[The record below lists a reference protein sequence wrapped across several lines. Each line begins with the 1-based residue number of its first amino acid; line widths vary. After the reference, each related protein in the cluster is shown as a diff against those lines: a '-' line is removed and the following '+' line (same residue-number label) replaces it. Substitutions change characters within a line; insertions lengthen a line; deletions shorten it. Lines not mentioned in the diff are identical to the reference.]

1 MKNTTRLLI
10 LIFALICFS
19 CSNRDLGDGY
29 YFLPKYESVDVGY
42 PNGEAI
48 IYKSNQEYIF
58 SEVKIRGDVVNV
70 KSDTEFIIAKRD
82 PQISRDNNTGLIEY
96 YIIIKKNDS
105 VIGPLNQEIFKK
117 TIGDNGINLEF

>member
-10 LIFALICFS
+10 LIFTLICFS
-19 CSNRDLGDGY
+19 CSEGDLGDGY

-48 IYKSNQEYIF
+48 VYKSNQEYLF
-58 SEVKIRGDVVNV
+58 SDVKIRGDVMKV
-70 KSDTEFIIAKRD
+70 KSDSEFIIAKRD
-82 PQISRDNNTGLIEY
+82 PLVRRDSNTGLIEY

-105 VIGPLNQEIFKK
+105 LIGPLNREIFEK
-117 TIGDNGINLEF
+117 TIGDIGINLEF